1 METDVGF
8 NTGDKNVIEA
18 GKILRL
24 LFIQDLRRLQTDIN
38 ECIVSVQKVTSN
50 PKTDT
55 KLGKVGF

>member
-1 METDVGF
+1 MQADLGF
-8 NTGDKNVIEA
+8 NTGDKNLIEA

-24 LFIQDLRRLQTDIN
+24 IFIQDLRRLQTQIN
-38 ECIVSVQKVTSN
+38 ECIVDVQKVTAD